1 MDDFAERNAGM
12 IRRMAAHVEL
22 KDLARRCFDLASTF
36 EYPYHFEWLGRPVI
50 QWPQDL
56 VAMQEIIWKVKPEV
70 IVETGI
76 ARGGSLIFSASLL
89 QLIGGP
95 GRVVGVDVDIR
106 AHNRGEIERHPLAGR
121 ISLIQGSSTDEG
133 VVEQVRR
140 STEGARSVLVALDSN
155 HTHVHV
161 LRELELYGPLV
172 TPGSYLVVFDTVIE
186 DMPADAVPDRP
197 WGRGNNPK
205 TAVREYL
212 RTTDRFEI
220 DRDIEAKLLVTTN
233 PDGYLRCVG
242 GSSRSDTR
250 PERGTA

>member
-1 MDDFAERNAGM
+1 MGMDDFHERNASM
-12 IRRMAAHVEL
+12 LRRMAAHIEL
-22 KDLARRCFDLASTF
+22 KDQARSFFDLASTF
-36 EYPYHFEWLGRPVI
+36 EYSYHFEWLGRPVI

-56 VAMQEIIWKVKPEV
+56 VAMQEIIWRVKPEV

-76 ARGGSLIFSASLL
+76 ARGGSLIFYASIL

-106 AHNRGEIERHPLAGR
+106 AHNRVEIERHSLAGR
-121 ISLIQGSSTDEG
+121 ITMIQGSSTDEAI
-133 VVEQVRR
+133 VAQVRR
-140 STEGARSVLVALDSN
+140 LVDGARSVLVSLDSN
-155 HTHVHV
+155 HTHTHV

-172 TPGSYLVVFDTVIE
+172 TPGSYLVVFDTVVE
-186 DMPADAVPDRP
+186 DMPADAFPDRP

-233 PDGYLRCVG
+233 PGGYLRCVA
-242 GSSRSDTR
+242 TR
-250 PERGTA
+250 PERGTV